1 MCDGRIHDLLGSG
14 RNLRVR
20 ESADCVS
27 LPEAVEVLLE
37 WEQDLLSALV
47 VGLQRRT
54 LVEVPAA
61 PRRAAPPPPRAC
73 HCVFTLS
80 LWRRDAGGDLRETR
94 LQLVELAAE
103 AAEDG
108 AGWGGGPAGPP
119 PPPPPPGDAH
129 AALSRCLAMVVAEE
143 APPYR
148 DSKLTW
154 LCRDALGGSLSSAP
168 GGGARLTVLACCSV
182 RPSPWPSPFPAPG
195 PELAPNLCP
204 SCRHL
209 PLLPLTGAAQR
220 AARHDELS
228 PLPHRDR

>member
-1 MCDGRIHDLLGSG
+1 VCDGRIHDLLGSG

-80 LWRRDAGGDLRETR
+80 LWRRGADGDLREAR

-119 PPPPPPGDAH
+119 PPPPPPPGDAH
-129 AALSRCLAMVVAEE
+129 AALSRCLAMAATEE

-182 RPSPWPSPFPAPG
+182 RPSPWPSPTPVPG
-195 PELAPNLCP
+195 
-204 SCRHL
+204 
-209 PLLPLTGAAQR
+209 
-220 AARHDELS
+220 
-228 PLPHRDR
+228 